1 MKRIFTFI
9 VCAVLLLCVC
19 NVITFAEGEEV
30 VQEPT
35 EVVQEPTLTEQIL
48 QYAKDHLEEIAV
60 MVYIF
65 ITSIYE
71 RKKQKANFNAIATVN
86 NNAVTVSTDSK
97 TAIADAK
104 QAMQEV
110 KAEVVGY
117 KEKINELLDAFA
129 ETAEEKK
136 RLETKLDEVT
146 NYLKTAKL
154 ANVELA
160 NEFAELLVLA
170 NIPNSKKEELY
181 ARHLAAVGAIAEAEK
196 TEVTINE
203 NGQETE

>member
-1 MKRIFTFI
+1 MKRIFAFVI
-9 VCAVLLLCVC
+9 CAVLLLCVC
-19 NVITFAEGEEV
+19 PVVVFAEGEA
-30 VQEPT
+30 
-35 EVVQEPTLTEQIL
+35 VVQEPTLTEQIL
-48 QYAKDHLEEIAV
+48 RYGKDHLEEIAV

-86 NNAVTVSTDSK
+86 NNAVNVSTDSK

-104 QAMQEV
+104 QTMQEV
-110 KAEVVGY
+110 KTEVVGY
-117 KEKINELLDAFA
+117 KETIDKLLDAFSV
-129 ETAEEKK
+129 TAEEKK
-136 RLETKLDEVT
+136 CLETKLDEV
-146 NYLKTAKL
+146 NNHLKTAKL
-154 ANVELA
+154 ASMELA
-160 NEFAELLVLA
+160 NEVAELLVLA

-196 TEVTINE
+196 TEVIINE